1 MVDSVVSPTEKSIL
15 LLMAPLLACVDY
27 MEKHGV
33 EDCSYA
39 VPHFVEALVRQY
51 LLSPRFIFL

>member
-33 EDCSYA
+33 EDRSYV
-39 VPHFVEALVRQY
+39 VPQFVEALVR
-51 LLSPRFIFL
+51 